1 MPTAQRQQADDAAQP
16 LCSRELLQHVGNRCL
31 GALLQDC
38 QHVGLQ
44 GSEVD
49 FRLCDQFAHRLKI
62 DGRRV
67 SFCHLPRQCLQG
79 WVVQH
84 PLRQGAQPTAREFQ
98 RVLEGLSGPD
108 FILQA
113 QCCALSVFQQ
123 VIESALLEVFTTL
136 DEVLQAARE
145 GLEHLVNHAALLK
158 KGARQPQKESSLLG
172 LELPHELP
180 RHNAIKC
187 LIKRGRLFWVRK
199 QAPESRESPSGVAL

>member
-1 MPTAQRQQADDAAQP
+1 M
-16 LCSRELLQHVGNRCL
+16 
-31 GALLQDC
+31 
-38 QHVGLQ
+38 
-44 GSEVD
+44 
-49 FRLCDQFAHRLKI
+49 
-62 DGRRV
+62 
-67 SFCHLPRQCLQG
+67 
-79 WVVQH
+79 QH

-180 RHNAIKC
+180 RHDAIER
-187 LIKRGRLFWVRK
+187 LIKRGRLFWVRE
-199 QAPESRESPSGVAL
+199 QSPESGESSSGVTL